1 MRFLGQTG
9 AGLKSP
15 DEARQQESFQVA
27 GISASGAKWKKLI
40 WPTIGLA
47 AIAVS
52 FWFLAREL
60 HDMSWEAL
68 WAGFAAITPAHWG
81 LIVLCTLSCYVNLAL
96 YDVIALQH
104 LNKKVGFG
112 FVSGCALTTYSLAHA
127 IGASAFTG
135 AVIRYRAYTTKGLSG
150 PEVGVL
156 VTFCSLTFSLAVMIV
171 LATAFLV
178 TPDLG
183 ARLTEFLSPALVH
196 WLAVATLGIVL
207 AYLISSALGL
217 PGLRIRNFHIPYP
230 RLPIALKQVTIAPV
244 ELLFAAGILY
254 FALPAEGNPGYMAV
268 MGVFVVGFSLALLS
282 HAPGGIGV
290 FELAVITG
298 LPEFEPETVLAA
310 LLVFRMFYLILPL
323 LLGLVLVALFEHGQL
338 RGKHHPAA

>member
-1 MRFLGQTG
+1 M
-9 AGLKSP
+9 
-15 DEARQQESFQVA
+15 A
-27 GISASGAKWKKLI
+27 GIPRNSAKWKKLI
-40 WPTIGLA
+40 WPTIGLT

-52 FWFLAREL
+52 FWFLAHEL
-60 HDMSWEAL
+60 QDMSWQAL
-68 WAGFAAITPAHWG
+68 WAGFAAITPVHWA
-81 LIVLCTLSCYVNLAL
+81 LIVLCTLCCYINLAL

-104 LNKKVGFG
+104 LKKKVGFG
-112 FVSGCALTTYSLAHA
+112 FVTGCALTTYSLAHT

-135 AVIRYRAYTTKGLSG
+135 AVIRYRAYTTRGLSG

-171 LATAFLV
+171 LGIAFLV

-183 ARLTEFLSPALVH
+183 DRLTQFLSPTVVR
-196 WLAVATLGIVL
+196 WLAAATLLIVV

-217 PGLRIRNFHIPYP
+217 PDLRIRNFHISYP

-254 FALPAEGNPGYMAV
+254 FALPAEGNPGYMVV

-282 HAPGGIGV
+282 HAPGGLGV

-310 LLVFRMFYLILPL
+310 LLVFRMFYLIFPL
-323 LLGLVLVALFEHGQL
+323 ILGLVLVALFEHGQL
-338 RGKHHPAA
+338 RGKRQPEGA

>member
-1 MRFLGQTG
+1 M
-9 AGLKSP
+9 
-15 DEARQQESFQVA
+15 A
-27 GISASGAKWKKLI
+27 GISGSSAKWKKLI
-40 WPTIGLA
+40 WPTIGLT

-52 FWFLAREL
+52 FWFLAHEL
-60 HDMSWEAL
+60 QDMSWQAL
-68 WAGFAAITPAHWG
+68 WAGFAAITPVHWG
-81 LIVLCTLSCYVNLAL
+81 LIVLCTLCCYVNLAL

-104 LNKKVGFG
+104 LKKRVGFG
-112 FVSGCALTTYSLAHA
+112 FVTGCALTTYSLAHT

-171 LATAFLV
+171 LGVAFLV

-183 ARLTEFLSPALVH
+183 DRLTQFLSPTLVQ
-196 WLAVATLGIVL
+196 WLAAATLMIVVL
-207 AYLISSALGL
+207 YLISSALGL
-217 PGLRIRNFHIPYP
+217 PDLRIRNFHISYP

-254 FALPAEGNPGYMAV
+254 FALPAEGNPGYMVV

-282 HAPGGIGV
+282 HAPGGLGV

-310 LLVFRMFYLILPL
+310 LLVFRMFYLIFPL
-323 LLGLVLVALFEHGQL
+323 ILGLILVALFEHGQL
-338 RGKHHPAA
+338 RGKRQPEGA